1 MIYNKKLENLFRKKK
16 NLTILTNNENS
27 IKKIKKLIIRKIIKR
42 KSKKKLRDL
51 DKVFTLI
58 INLNY
63 I

>member
-1 MIYNKKLENLFRKKK
+1 MIYNKKLENLFSKKK
-16 NLTILTNNENS
+16 NLTILINNENN